1 MASAARKG
9 QIVAPGKTYEVTL
22 YTPHAAQMLFH
33 ASRARFRVVCCGRRF
48 GKTLCACN
56 EEAKFALDHAGV
68 LCWWVAPTARQ
79 AKIAYRIMKRA
90 LAGVLVNK
98 NDSEFRLEL
107 VNGSVIE
114 CRSCHEPDNLRGE
127 GIHFMVVEEAAMVDF
142 DTWFK
147 VLRPMLSDTL
157 GRAVFIS
164 TPKGRNWF
172 FVMFQRGQD
181 PLEKD
186 YESFHFPS
194 SANPFL
200 DPQEIEDAKRD
211 MPEDFFR
218 QEYDAEFLEESAGVF
233 RGVDA
238 CIAGD
243 LEDYI
248 PGHFYTLGWDPAKHN
263 DFSVI
268 TVMDVNRMH
277 VVAWDRFN
285 QVDYP
290 FQLDRVEA
298 MALQYHASIL
308 MDMTGVGS
316 PLLDHLKVRGLTAD
330 GYLLTNAS
338 EKALIEESVLA
349 IQHQE
354 VTYPDLPIM
363 VGEMK
368 AMEYSLTPGRLVRYS
383 APKGFHDDCVFSYCL
398 AKHAAGKG
406 QAIPAAVS
414 RTGRKPEDEYMP
426 KRQPTDDV
434 EEQKR
439 QETVANFMRQVH
451 LQGRF
456 GGR

>member
-1 MASAARKG
+1 MGHGGIDHSPK
-9 QIVAPGKTYEVTL
+9 KTYEVTL
-22 YTPHAAQMLFH
+22 YTPHPAQLLFH
-33 ASRARFRVVCCGRRF
+33 QSKARFRVVCCGRRF
-48 GKTLCACN
+48 GKTICACN
-56 EEAKFALDHAGV
+56 EESKFALDHPGV

-90 LAGVLVNK
+90 LAGVLARK

-127 GIHFMVVEEAAMVDF
+127 GIHFIVVEEAAMVDF

-147 VLRPMLSDTL
+147 VLRPMLSDTN
-157 GRAVFIS
+157 GHAVFIS

-172 FVMFQRGQD
+172 FVMFQRGND
-181 PLEKD
+181 VLEPD

-194 SANPFL
+194 SANPYL
-200 DPQEIEDAKRD
+200 DPQEIEDARRD
-211 MPEDFFR
+211 MPEDFFN
-218 QEYDAEFLEESAGVF
+218 QEYLAEFLAETAGVF

-238 CIAGD
+238 CIAGE

-248 PGHFYTLGWDPAKHN
+248 PGHFYTLGWDPAKAS

-268 TVMDVNRMH
+268 TVMDVNKMH

-285 QVDYP
+285 KVDYP
-290 FQLDRVEA
+290 FQLARVEA
-298 MALQYHASIL
+298 MALQYQASIL

-316 PLLDHLKVRGLTAD
+316 PLLDHLKARELSAD

-338 EKALIEESVLA
+338 EKALIEESVVA
-349 IQHQE
+349 IQHKE
-354 VTYPDLPIM
+354 MTYPKLPIM
-363 VGEMK
+363 IDELK
-368 AMEYSLTPGRLVRYS
+368 AMEYSLTTGRLVRYS
-383 APKGFHDDCVFSYCL
+383 APKGGHDDCVFSLCL

-406 QAIPAAVS
+406 QAIPMAVS
-414 RTGRKPEDEYMP
+414 RTHMTREEREMP
-426 KRQPTDDV
+426 TRHDIDDAEVQQRQ
-434 EEQKR
+434 Q
-439 QETVANFMRQVH
+439 TVGNFMRQVK

-456 GGR
+456 GR